1 MVVCL
6 MAPGFEESE
15 LVVPADLLRRG
26 GVEVVLAGVESMEV
40 KSSHGIRFA
49 ADKLLSE
56 VDFSQAEMIFVP
68 GGLNGVNHILS
79 NQLACDVLRQARQQN
94 KYLAAICAG
103 PTVLSRLGLIDGVQ
117 AVCYPGMENLLTP
130 AVPCP
135 GNQAVLDEKI
145 LTAEAAGSA
154 FELGLLMLTVLRD
167 EEVAQRIKQEVHFHG

>member
-26 GVEVVLAGVESMEV
+26 GVEVVLAGVEGVEV
-40 KSSHGIRFA
+40 ESSHGIRFM
-49 ADKLLSE
+49 ADKQLSE
-56 VDFSQAEMIFVP
+56 VDLSRAEMVFVP
-68 GGLNGVNHILS
+68 GGLGGVNNILNS
-79 NQLACDVLRQARQQN
+79 HLACDVLRQIRKQD

-103 PTVLSRLGLIDGVQ
+103 PTVLSRLGLIDDVQ
-117 AVCYPGMENLLTP
+117 AVCYPGMEDLLSP

-135 GNQAVLDEKI
+135 GNRAILDGKI

-167 EEVAQRIKQEVHFHG
+167 EETAQRVRQEVHYHG